1 MQSAIT
7 DVAKTREKAR
17 AAKEERLE
25 KHTTHQPGKEPEKE
39 GRDTLE

>member
-17 AAKEERLE
+17 AAKEERM
-25 KHTTHQPGKEPEKE
+25 KNTRHISPVKSQRRKG
-39 GRDTLE
+39 GTL